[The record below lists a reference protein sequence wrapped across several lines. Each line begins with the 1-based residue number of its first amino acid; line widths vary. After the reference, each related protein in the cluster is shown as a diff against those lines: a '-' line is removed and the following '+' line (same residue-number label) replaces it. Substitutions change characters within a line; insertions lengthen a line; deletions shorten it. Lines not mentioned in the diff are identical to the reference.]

1 MTRFRSLSSREMVES
16 PRERLSRISK
26 ETRRELEERE
36 GKEKNAT
43 SCKLGWWAWI
53 TPWNRAWTSKGA
65 PSSSFYSFSIFS
77 LSVLLEVQLPLHLV
91 TLCST
96 ITTIR
101 SLTSNWNSSFPFLVQ
116 IELVKIQSWASVGT
130 TRDSIESWLQLG
142 HRDPTSHVQS
152 GPTVNCK

>member
-16 PRERLSRISK
+16 PRERLTRISK

-36 GKEKNAT
+36 GKEKKCN
-43 SCKLGWWAWI
+43 SCTRGWWAWI
-53 TPWNRAWTSKGA
+53 PRRNCAWTSKGA
-65 PSSSFYSFSIFS
+65 PFSSFYSFSTFS

-91 TLCST
+91 TLYST

-101 SLTSNWNSSFPFLVQ
+101 SLTSNRNSSFPFWVQ

>member
-16 PRERLSRISK
+16 PKESLSRITK

-36 GKEKNAT
+36 EESSAT
-43 SCKLGWWAWI
+43 LALWGGWAWI
-53 TPWNRAWTSKGA
+53 PRRNFAWTSKGA
-65 PSSSFYSFSIFS
+65 PFSSFYSFSTSS
-77 LSVLLEVQLPLHLV
+77 LSVLLEVRLPLHLV

-101 SLTSNWNSSFPFLVQ
+101 SLTSNRNSSFSFWVQ

-130 TRDSIESWLQLG
+130 TRDSIKSWLQLG
-142 HRDPTSHVQS
+142 HRDPTFHVQS
-152 GPTVNCK
+152 GPAVNCK